1 MRNAKFKREVLTATG
16 AAAMLM
22 LSQSAHATTTVA
34 TIIGA
39 YDATC
44 NSACPGIMP
53 AGVSHYATNS
63 GSSADTP
70 SLFIL
75 NPTSQSFT
83 SVSLKLTGYQAA
95 ANGGTGANES
105 SAGPADTQTLTLP
118 NIAAHTV
125 YQLIWNGSSITGGSV
140 GAPSSSLNMFTYDY
154 DDVLGNL
161 AGSGTPI
168 ASGTPAAA
176 AAAP

>member
-105 SAGPADTQTLTLP
+105 SAGPADPAEHSRSHRLSIDLEWQLDHGWQCGRSIVQP
-118 NIAAHTV
+118 QYV
-125 YQLIWNGSSITGGSV
+125 YL
-140 GAPSSSLNMFTYDY
+140 
-154 DDVLGNL
+154 
-161 AGSGTPI
+161 
-168 ASGTPAAA
+168 
-176 AAAP
+176 